1 MLRRPQVP
9 ANFRIH
15 ISRKS
20 FLLSASH
27 YVSAN
32 FRWYTAGQV
41 PASKAERLVAKF
53 DRAYGILDNK
63 REFDNKRRRG
73 AARSR
78 LLMLLPDHEGIKV
91 TTDTPV
97 DFILLSSDGTGAVHE
112 LENLIRIQSGSPLRY
127 GNLVYRNNGG
137 MKGGG
142 KQKSHWSWFF
152 NQQFYQDMRE
162 MSLHAARMRDLKRAS
177 NLVGQLM
184 IYPPF
189 HGIRVQR
196 AAVFRSMRKTAIHAG
211 HSQQSLDFIPE
222 KQFWVRKG
230 QNNVKPLFAL
240 LG

>member
-63 REFDNKRRRG
+63 REFENKRRRG

-162 MSLHAARMRDLKRAS
+162 MFARSPNARPQKSKQSGRTAHDISTVSRNSSSTGSSFSFDEKDCYSCRSQPAIAGLHPRET
-177 NLVGQLM
+177 
-184 IYPPF
+184 I
-189 HGIRVQR
+189 
-196 AAVFRSMRKTAIHAG
+196 
-211 HSQQSLDFIPE
+211 
-222 KQFWVRKG
+222 
-230 QNNVKPLFAL
+230 
-240 LG
+240 LGKERPK